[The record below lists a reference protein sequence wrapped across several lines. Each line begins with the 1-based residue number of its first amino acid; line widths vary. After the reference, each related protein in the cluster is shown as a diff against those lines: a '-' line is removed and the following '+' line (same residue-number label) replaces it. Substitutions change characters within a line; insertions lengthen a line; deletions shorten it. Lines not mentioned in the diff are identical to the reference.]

1 MNVTLIG
8 LPVAGKTAQAAI
20 LAQSNGAVFISY
32 RNLVRDA
39 MCSYT
44 ALAQQAQEAISSGRL
59 IPDHVLVGLLEQQLA
74 NDAIGR
80 GYILSGLPRSIPQ
93 AQALDDMLFR
103 IERPIDLAIFFDM
116 SFDVMVDRLSVAATH
131 IQSDIGS
138 RLSTLKINYDN
149 FLSATAPLF
158 SFYNTLGK
166 ACRIDADLSAAQVS
180 VQIAAALAAA
190 SP

>member
-8 LPVAGKTAQAAI
+8 LPGAGKTAQAAI
-20 LAQSNGAVFISY
+20 LSQSNGAAFISN
-32 RNLVRDA
+32 RNLVREA
-39 MCSYT
+39 MCSHT
-44 ALAQQAQEAISSGRL
+44 ALAQQAQEAISSGWL
-59 IPDHVLVGLLEQQLA
+59 IPDHVLVGLLEQTLV
-74 NDAIGR
+74 NEAIGR
-80 GYILSGLPRSIPQ
+80 DYILSGLPRSVPQ
-93 AQALDDMLFR
+93 AQAVHDMLSR
-103 IERPIDLAIFFDM
+103 IERPLDLAMFFDM
-116 SFDVMVDRLSVAATH
+116 SFDMMVDRLSVAATH

-149 FLSATAPLF
+149 FLSATEPLLR
-158 SFYNTLGK
+158 FYDKLGK